1 MHINR
6 VVLLRVWCH
15 TIGQVSGLQAVQ
27 AAAMWLACFMC
38 NITGIVESVGWCKYS
53 CEWPTAVLLAAVL

>member
-15 TIGQVSGLQAVQ
+15 TIGQVSGLQAVL

-38 NITGIVESVGWCKYS
+38 NITGIVESVGMVQ
-53 CEWPTAVLLAAVL
+53 VLL